1 MNGELNRA
9 ADAGRDAARTHPPD
23 VERSVAD
30 GGRRLWQRVVTLYA
44 ATAVAVVLFTGVM
57 TLVAATLGG
66 GAAAVVDTD
75 GDDQTTTTDTTPT
88 EPTEPTDPTEPTE
101 PTVTGLSVTPDAVSL
116 EVGGTQLLVATADL
130 SDGSTRD
137 VTDVVDWTSG
147 DAAVATVDA
156 TGLVTALG
164 AGQTTATATIDGAKA
179 STEVTVA
186 PPPVTL
192 TRLTIDPSPVALS
205 AGGSEQLTATGFF
218 SDDSTQDLTD
228 SVAWSSADSKVATVD
243 AGGLVTGQDGGDTS
257 VTATLDEVTE
267 TAEVTVSDVD

>member
-1 MNGELNRA
+1 MNGALNRA
-9 ADAGRDAARTHPPD
+9 ADAGRNAARNHPPD

-30 GGRRLWQRVVTLYA
+30 GGRGLWQRVAMLYA
-44 ATAVAVVLFTGVM
+44 SAVVAVVLFTGVV

-75 GDDQTTTTDTTPT
+75 DDQTTTTNTTPT
-88 EPTEPTDPTEPTE
+88 EPTEPTDPTEPSE
-101 PTVTGLSVTPDAVSL
+101 PTVTGLSVSPDAVSL
-116 EVGGTQLLVATADL
+116 DVGGTQQLVATADL

-137 VTDVVDWTSG
+137 VTGVAEWTST

-156 TGLVTALG
+156 SGLVTALG
-164 AGQTTATATIDGAKA
+164 TGSTTVTATFEGVQG
-179 STEVTVA
+179 STEVTVE

-228 SVAWSSADSKVATVD
+228 SVVWSSADSKVATVEP
-243 AGGLVTGQDGGDTS
+243 GGLVTGQDGGATS
-257 VTATLDEVTE
+257 VTATLDEVAE
-267 TAEVTVSDVD
+267 TVEVTVSDVD